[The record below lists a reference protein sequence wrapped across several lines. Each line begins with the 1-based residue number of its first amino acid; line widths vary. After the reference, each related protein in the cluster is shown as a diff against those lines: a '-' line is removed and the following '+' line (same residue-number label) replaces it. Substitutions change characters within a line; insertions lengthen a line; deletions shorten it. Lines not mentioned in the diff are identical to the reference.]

1 GEKGTRKKRKVIYLL
16 LEYAAGHRRVAAM
29 SYVVKLVDV
38 SLVWSLLFDRIHPF
52 ILRSEDHLSRKPKG
66 ALAGEVAGFAGE
78 LGSAGGRCYS
88 AEVGIGDIRV
98 RVAEIRRVG
107 HGKRIY
113 SELETHPFRDPEV
126 SQEPRVQIKEARS
139 AKNVATGSTIAHLA
153 GRDLS
158 ERTRREILA
167 SWIRKGTIHEITGR
181 ILMLDMP

>member
-1 GEKGTRKKRKVIYLL
+1 M
-16 LEYAAGHRRVAAM
+16 AAM

-126 SQEPRVQIKEARS
+126 PQEARVQIKEARS
-139 AKNVATGSTIAHLA
+139 AKDVAPCGPVTRYEIGCRGIHL
-153 GRDLS
+153 RK
-158 ERTRREILA
+158 RTRREILA

-181 ILMLDMP
+181 ILVLDMP

>member
-1 GEKGTRKKRKVIYLL
+1 M
-16 LEYAAGHRRVAAM
+16 AAM
-29 SYVVKLVDV
+29 SYVMNSWTLA
-38 SLVWSLLFDRIHPF
+38 LVWSLLFDRIHTI

-66 ALAGEVAGFAGE
+66 ALSSKVAGFAGE
-78 LGSAGGRCYS
+78 LGSAGGRGYS

-126 SQEPRVQIKEARS
+126 SQEARVQIKEARS
-139 AKNVATGSTIAHLA
+139 AKDVATGSTIAHLT
-153 GRDLS
+153 GRDLG

-167 SWIRKGTIHEITGR
+167 SWIRKGTIHKIACR
-181 ILMLDMP
+181 ILVLDTP